1 MITNLVTGGAGFIG
15 SNLAKKLIKLN
26 QKVICIDNLS
36 SGDLNNIKEISNSKN
51 FSFVNHDIL
60 NSIEF
65 KVDRIW
71 HFACPA
77 SPLNYQ
83 NDPLETAKINF
94 LGTLNMLELAKKYSA
109 KFLFSSSS
117 EIYGNPLNSPI
128 QEDSI
133 ISLKTNSVRSCYSE
147 GKRIA
152 ETLCFDYQR
161 KFNLNIKVARIFN
174 TYGPNLSLKD
184 GRIIGSFLDSI
195 IENRP
200 LTIFGNGKQTRSF
213 CYIEDLLEGLILLM
227 ESDYKG
233 PINFGFPKQTS
244 IIGLGLI
251 IEQLVKKKL
260 QYTYKEAKEDD
271 PQIRLPSIKLANEI
285 LGWKP
290 KVDLNMGLKQTL
302 ISFTN
307 RI

>member
-51 FSFVNHDIL
+51 FNFVNHDIL

-233 PINFGFPKQTS
+233 PINFGYPKQTS
-244 IIGLGLI
+244 IIGLGLT

-271 PQIRLPSIKLANEI
+271 PQTRLPSIKLAYEL
-285 LGWKP
+285 LGWTP
-290 KVDLNMGLKQTL
+290 KVDLIMGLKQTFL
-302 ISFTN
+302 SLML
-307 RI
+307 

>member
-51 FSFVNHDIL
+51 FNFVNHDIL

-233 PINFGFPKQTS
+233 PINFGYPKQTS
-244 IIGLGLI
+244 IIGLGLT

-271 PQIRLPSIKLANEI
+271 PQTRLPSIKLAYEL
-285 LGWKP
+285 LGWTP
-290 KVDLNMGLKQTL
+290 KVDLIMGLKQTL
-302 ISFTN
+302 LSLML
-307 RI
+307 

>member
-26 QKVICIDNLS
+26 QKVICVDNLS
-36 SGDLNNIKEISNSKN
+36 SGDLNNIKELLNSKN
-51 FSFVNHDIL
+51 FTFVNYDIL
-60 NSIEF
+60 KYIEF
-65 KVDRIW
+65 EVDRIW

-83 NDPLETAKINF
+83 NDPLGTAKINF
-94 LGTLNMLELAKKYSA
+94 LGTLNMLEIAKKYSS
-109 KFLFSSSS
+109 KFLFASSS

-128 QEDSI
+128 KEDSI
-133 ISLKTNSVRSCYSE
+133 INLKTNSVRSCYSE

-161 KFNLNIKVARIFN
+161 EFNLNIKVARIFN

-195 IENRP
+195 IKSKP

-227 ESDYKG
+227 ESEYKG
-233 PINFGFPKQTS
+233 PINFGYPKETS
-244 IIGLGLI
+244 IIDLGLK
-251 IEQLVKKKL
+251 IENLVKKKL
-260 QYTYKEAKEDD
+260 KYSFEAAKEDD
-271 PQIRLPSIKLANEI
+271 PETRLPSIKLANEL
-285 LGWKP
+285 LGWTP
-290 KVDLNMGLKQTL
+290 KVDLTLGLTQTL
-302 ISFTN
+302 LSLMIQ
-307 RI
+307 I

>member
-1 MITNLVTGGAGFIG
+1 
-15 SNLAKKLIKLN
+15 
-26 QKVICIDNLS
+26 
-36 SGDLNNIKEISNSKN
+36 
-51 FSFVNHDIL
+51 
-60 NSIEF
+60 
-65 KVDRIW
+65 
-71 HFACPA
+71 
-77 SPLNYQ
+77 
-83 NDPLETAKINF
+83 
-94 LGTLNMLELAKKYSA
+94 MLELAKKYSA

-233 PINFGFPKQTS
+233 PINFGYPKQTS
-244 IIGLGLI
+244 IIGLGLT

-271 PQIRLPSIKLANEI
+271 PQTRLPSIKLAYEL
-285 LGWKP
+285 LGWTP
-290 KVDLNMGLKQTL
+290 KVDLIMGLKQTL
-302 ISFTN
+302 LSLML
-307 RI
+307 

>member
-36 SGDLNNIKEISNSKN
+36 SGNLNNIKELLKSKN
-51 FSFVNHDIL
+51 FVFVKHDIL
-60 NSIEF
+60 NSVEF

-77 SPLNYQ
+77 SPHNYQ
-83 NDPLETAKINF
+83 NKPLETAKINF
-94 LGTLNMLELAKKYSA
+94 IGTLNMLEIAKKYSS

-117 EIYGNPLNSPI
+117 EIYGDPIDSPI
-128 QEDSI
+128 EEDSI
-133 ISLKTNSVRSCYSE
+133 IRLKTQSIRSCYSE

-161 KFNLNIKVARIFN
+161 KFNLDIKVARIFN
-174 TYGPNLSLKD
+174 TYGPNLSLTD